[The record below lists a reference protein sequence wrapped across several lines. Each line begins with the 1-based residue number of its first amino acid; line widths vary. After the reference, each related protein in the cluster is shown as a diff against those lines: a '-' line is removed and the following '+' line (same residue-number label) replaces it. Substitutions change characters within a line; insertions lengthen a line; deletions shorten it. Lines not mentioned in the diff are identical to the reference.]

1 MEDKSIQPINYFYNW
16 NQSIKNYSN
25 SFLNFIQFNF
35 NSSFIRNIINI
46 DNSKYVEVQ
55 QIYNKYQEKIN
66 NDPDFYI
73 DKNKEQILKE
83 ITKDILNKLTS
94 SEISIMTSYHSYLSI
109 ATGINCGLSTKNKE
123 LCVIKKMEHFF
134 QIYFNHDKKIKN
146 NLIQNDIKYN
156 LLDIMIKKKS
166 NKKIF
171 LVNLLLKNVFKNKS
185 ISKILLKEANLI
197 QGNLLNDEEV
207 NYLINSNKNK
217 EIINEPETMKENC
230 NPNIENE
237 KNFKVENKNST
248 VVNTLISINGFVTNS
263 GLLLN
268 EQYQRKNNVEDVY
281 QDVSIKNKKIDKNI
295 ELKDSTFWEKNKYLL
310 LNNEYFINL
319 EKEYLFD
326 YEFFDHEKLLEILI
340 SLLDINNNI
349 GILSIKLIINNILLL
364 ITNKNKSIISQNNKN
379 KIYLI
384 YEKYKNEIVS
394 NYNTKKYFHNNSYQ
408 LFIKQYDNYL
418 ILENLDFNKYITK
431 NEKIFISKSFEE
443 YLLSIININI
453 NDKNKYEKTII
464 NFLLI
469 HDFYYK
475 LISFDDNFTF
485 RKIKDQNDN
494 LFINNFSLIKRDIP
508 IKKNKQYYLI
518 NLDLNI
524 LYYDCKCKIIINKMN
539 NDESFFDAYLFI
551 LDNFIFIGN
560 SSDVGTYTTIIY
572 KFFISNCSIQKDNY
586 NNKNINLYIN
596 NNIYDN
602 NNIKILIDFKDFNT
616 SKYVSSIIQQEIKK
630 SIFFEKNEIKKFI
643 KNLN

>member
-1 MEDKSIQPINYFYNW
+1 MSN
-16 NQSIKNYSN
+16 IK
-25 SFLNFIQFNF
+25 
-35 NSSFIRNIINI
+35 
-46 DNSKYVEVQ
+46 E
-55 QIYNKYQEKIN
+55 
-66 NDPDFYI
+66 
-73 DKNKEQILKE
+73 
-83 ITKDILNKLTS
+83 
-94 SEISIMTSYHSYLSI
+94 
-109 ATGINCGLSTKNKE
+109 
-123 LCVIKKMEHFF
+123 
-134 QIYFNHDKKIKN
+134 
-146 NLIQNDIKYN
+146 
-156 LLDIMIKKKS
+156 
-166 NKKIF
+166 
-171 LVNLLLKNVFKNKS
+171 
-185 ISKILLKEANLI
+185 
-197 QGNLLNDEEV
+197 
-207 NYLINSNKNK
+207 
-217 EIINEPETMKENC
+217 
-230 NPNIENE
+230 
-237 KNFKVENKNST
+237 
-248 VVNTLISINGFVTNS
+248 
-263 GLLLN
+263 
-268 EQYQRKNNVEDVY
+268 KNNVEDVY

-295 ELKDSTFWEKNKYLL
+295 ELKDSSFWQKNKYLL
-310 LNNEYFINL
+310 LNNEYFINF

-418 ILENLDFNKYITK
+418 ILENLDFNKYIIK
-431 NEKIFISKSFEE
+431 NENIIISKSFEE
-443 YLLSIININI
+443 YLLSINDININ
-453 NDKNKYEKTII
+453 NKNKYEKIII

-508 IKKNKQYYLI
+508 LKKNKQYYLI

-524 LYYDCKCKIIINKMN
+524 LYYDCKCKIIINKIN

-560 SSDVGTYTTIIY
+560 SSDDGTYTTIIY

-602 NNIKILIDFKDFNT
+602 NNIEILIDFKDFNT